1 MAIIPL
7 KNYPNMAINQK
18 WTSKSIFNHPS
29 TYMHPS
35 IHPSSIHGLHT
46 LITKLKNL
54 AIFTFFFPSHLAIET
69 LGSRLFHFLISGFFN
84 FAFWRNFASKNKTLT
99 RMSRVGQGRF
109 AYNGAAF
116 TIPLLAG
123 VLVAS
128 PVSTSSCFLYI
139 CISSFS
145 LRHCL
150 SFSSSVSFASCVL

>member
-1 MAIIPL
+1 MHWIFFLGISLCGDFKSGCHSVIVTMRKKMAIIPL

-99 RMSRVGQGRF
+99 RMSRVG
-109 AYNGAAF
+109 
-116 TIPLLAG
+116 
-123 VLVAS
+123 
-128 PVSTSSCFLYI
+128 
-139 CISSFS
+139 
-145 LRHCL
+145 
-150 SFSSSVSFASCVL
+150 